1 MLYAATR
8 ATVKKTFGGGQ
19 IKEEMFGTAPV
30 SVKVL
35 IVLNYHYKLYCV
47 NTHCVGVHLKLILS
61 KHVLGEQR

>member
-35 IVLNYHYKLYCV
+35 MVLNDH
-47 NTHCVGVHLKLILS
+47 
-61 KHVLGEQR
+61 